1 MNKKLSFEE
10 FKKEILTDYK
20 LAVTSR
26 RMSIHARREVLSG
39 KAKFGILGDGKEIAQ
54 LALSKNFHKGDWRS
68 GYYRDQTW
76 MLAKGMLT
84 PQSYFAELYG
94 DTDLQNNPIHG
105 GRLMNNHFGSRN
117 LDKNGVQ
124 KNHTEMYNSA
134 TDISPTAAQMLRAVG
149 LGYASKLYREN
160 DQLGHLNT
168 FSNQGNEVTFVTI
181 GDASTSEGHFWEAM
195 NAASVLQIPMA
206 VSVWDDGWGIS
217 VPKSLQTTKASISKA
232 LAGFEKNKD
241 SNGILIYKG
250 KGWDY
255 AGLCKIYEEGIKK
268 CREEQIPVLFHIEE
282 MTQPQG
288 HSTSGS
294 HERYKSKER
303 LQWEDDFDPIRKM
316 KIWILEK
323 NIATEEQLNEIEHQS
338 ENEVVEARNNALK
351 SAFGPVQEEKGY
363 ILEMANELSN
373 ETLDIPAISD
383 SIQKLKE
390 KVLPVRADI
399 VTTTHTLYNYLYP
412 KNEKEKELKQK
423 LLAFLLKTEQENRER
438 FDTFLYSESSKN
450 PTRITHTKAIYDREK
465 KDKTGREILRDN
477 FKVLFEKYPELVT
490 FGEDVGVIGGVNQC
504 LQGMQDAFGDL
515 RVTDTGIREATI
527 VGQGIGMAMRGLR
540 PIAEIQYLDYLMYGL
555 QILSDD
561 LACLHYRTVGGQS
574 APLIIRTRGH
584 RLEGVWHSGSYM
596 STIINAVRGIYV
608 CVPRN
613 MTQASGF
620 YNTLIQGDSPALVI
634 EPLNAYRRYEPA
646 PQNLGEY
653 TTPLGVPEII
663 EEGEDLT
670 IVTYGAC
677 VAIAQEAI
685 KILHDFDISV
695 ELIDIQTLIPF
706 DIHHKIVSSVKK
718 TGKILFVD
726 EDVPGGATAYMMQKV
741 VEIQKASQYLKVP
754 ARTLSA
760 KSHRPAYGNDGDFF
774 SKPNAVTIFDIA
786 YEIMNEFNE
795 TLYPNLYDK

>member
-10 FKKEILTDYK
+10 FKKEILADYK
-20 LAVTSR
+20 LAVISR
-26 RMSIHARREVLSG
+26 KMSIHARREVLSG

-54 LALSKNFHKGDWRS
+54 LALAKNFKKGDWRS

-94 DTDLQNNPIHG
+94 DTDLTNNPVHG

-117 LDKNGVQ
+117 LDENGVQ
-124 KNHTEMYNSA
+124 KNHMEMYNSA

-149 LGYASKLYREN
+149 LGYASKLYRNN
-160 DQLGHLNT
+160 DKLEHLTT
-168 FSNQGNEVTFVTI
+168 FSNKGNEVTFVTI
-181 GDASTSEGHFWEAM
+181 GDASTSEGHFWESM
-195 NAASVLQIPMA
+195 NAASVLRIPMA

-217 VPKSLQTTKASISKA
+217 VPKKLQTTKGSISEA
-232 LAGFEKNKD
+232 LAGFQKDKD

-255 AGLCKIYEEGIKK
+255 AGLCKIYEEGIKR
-268 CREEQIPVLFHIEE
+268 CREEQVPVLFHIEE

-303 LQWEDDFDPIRKM
+303 LQWEEDFDPIKKM
-316 KIWILEK
+316 KVWILEK
-323 NIATEEQLNEIEHQS
+323 NIATEEQLNEIDNQA
-338 ENEVVEARNNALK
+338 ENEVVEAKNNAIK
-351 SAFGPVQEEKGY
+351 NAFEPVQEEKEY
-363 ILEMANELSN
+363 ILELVNEMSN
-373 ETLDIPAISD
+373 ETLDIPTVSK
-383 SIQKLKE
+383 SMQKLKN
-390 KVLPVRADI
+390 KALPVRADI
-399 VTTTHTLYNYLYP
+399 VATTHTLYNYLYP
-412 KNEKEKELKQK
+412 KSERDKEIKKE
-423 LLAFLLKTEQENRER
+423 LLAFLLKIEQENSER
-438 FDTFLYSESSKN
+438 FNTFLYSKSEKN
-450 PTRITHTKAIYDREK
+450 PTKTPHIKAVYNKDE

-504 LQGMQDAFGDL
+504 LQGMQEAFGDL
-515 RVTDTGIREATI
+515 RITDTGIREATI
-527 VGQGIGMAMRGLR
+527 IGQGIGLAMRGLR

-574 APLIIRTRGH
+574 APLIVRTRGH
-584 RLEGVWHSGSYM
+584 RLEGVWHSGSYL
-596 STIINAVRGIYV
+596 STIVNAVRGMYV

-620 YNTLIQGDSPALVI
+620 YNTLIQGDSPALVV
-634 EPLNAYRRYEPA
+634 EPLNAYRKYEPA

-677 VAIAQEAI
+677 VAITQEAV
-685 KILHDFDISV
+685 KTLYDFDISV

-706 DIHHKIVSSVKK
+706 DIHHKIVESVKK

-741 VEIQKASQYLKVP
+741 VELQKASQYLKVP

-774 SKPNAVTIFDIA
+774 SKPNAVTIFDTA
-786 YEIMNEFNE
+786 YDIMHEFDP